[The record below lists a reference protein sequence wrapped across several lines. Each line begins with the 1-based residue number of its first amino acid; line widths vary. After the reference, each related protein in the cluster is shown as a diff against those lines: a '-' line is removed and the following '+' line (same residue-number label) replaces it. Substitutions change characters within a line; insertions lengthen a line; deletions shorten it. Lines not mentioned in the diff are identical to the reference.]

1 MIPVTKYHG
10 CGNDFIITDW
20 ERVMNCDIEDFVV
33 KVCDRHTGIGAD
45 GCILVKQHPLE
56 MVFYNGDGSR
66 APMCGNGIRCF
77 AKYCYDERIETAEE
91 YDVETLAGRKH
102 VTRVSLD
109 PFQVRIDM
117 GNWDDDPKSIQV
129 EGQSEPIMD
138 YKLTVGDT
146 SVSVYSFFMSTVHT
160 VVFVSNAFAFDYS
173 DIGKKICHHPLY
185 KEQTNVNFVEIADV
199 NTLRMVTYER
209 GVGMTLA
216 CGTGACAAAR
226 IAYEKKG
233 CASKLRVLLKRGEL
247 HIEIDDQQHV
257 HMFGPAERIL
267 KGEFAYV

>member
-77 AKYCYDERIETAEE
+77 AKYCYDERIETAGE

-117 GNWDDDPKSIQV
+117 GTWDDDPKSIQV
-129 EGQSEPIMD
+129 DALKEPVMG
-138 YKLTVGDT
+138 YELPLGDKART
-146 SVSVYSFFMSTVHT
+146 IQLLYVH
-160 VVFVSNAFAFDYS
+160 
-173 DIGKKICHHPLY
+173 
-185 KEQTNVNFVEIADV
+185 
-199 NTLRMVTYER
+199 R
-209 GVGMTLA
+209 
-216 CGTGACAAAR
+216 
-226 IAYEKKG
+226 AY
-233 CASKLRVLLKRGEL
+233 CCVCIRCLCL
-247 HIEIDDQQHV
+247 
-257 HMFGPAERIL
+257 
-267 KGEFAYV
+267 

>member
-1 MIPVTKYHG
+1 M
-10 CGNDFIITDW
+10 
-20 ERVMNCDIEDFVV
+20 
-33 KVCDRHTGIGAD
+33 
-45 GCILVKQHPLE
+45 
-56 MVFYNGDGSR
+56 
-66 APMCGNGIRCF
+66 
-77 AKYCYDERIETAEE
+77 
-91 YDVETLAGRKH
+91 
-102 VTRVSLD
+102 
-109 PFQVRIDM
+109 
-117 GNWDDDPKSIQV
+117 
-129 EGQSEPIMD
+129 
-138 YKLTVGDT
+138 
-146 SVSVYSFFMSTVHT
+146 
-160 VVFVSNAFAFDYS
+160 
-173 DIGKKICHHPLY
+173 
-185 KEQTNVNFVEIADV
+185 